1 MKSHPTGARPAR
13 PTTVFALLLAMA
25 AAVIALLPHV
35 LASAAPATDRRASS
49 SYGIWSDSTVP
60 EVPSSDDG
68 QSVNLGLVFSST
80 TTGRL
85 RAVQY
90 YAAGANRVATTGDV
104 WNSAG
109 RRIASV
115 RFPATTADGWKT
127 ASLSSSVRIRAGE
140 KYTVSY
146 RAPRGRHAIEAGV
159 FDDGATLSSKD
170 LTAHRGTFG
179 YGAGRPTETSTG
191 SHYFIDVIFVPSSTT
206 STPVPSPEP
215 TTTATPSPEPTTTAT
230 PSPEPTTTA
239 TPSPEPTTTATPSP
253 EPTTTATPSPEP
265 TTTATPTPTPSAG
278 ACVKPDATNTG
289 PSGALT
295 AYTGS
300 SHVTT
305 AGTVIEN
312 KTINGNLTI
321 AADNV
326 ILRNSVVTG
335 ALAVTERSGV
345 RISNVTMREFS
356 ISSAVDVVLDKSEIT
371 GSIADGMHVTS
382 DGNQMNRD
390 IVITNNLI
398 HNPKPGAGSHYD
410 GLQVRGVDGLD
421 LLCNNFDLGPAQ
433 FEYNAALYLEP
444 ANGGHSGV
452 VVDNN
457 WLSGGGYIFHYGA
470 DNDGAT
476 QLTNNHFGGDP
487 YWGPSAVCHTSG
499 AAPAVQAGNDLRGA
513 AFTPCPR

>member
-13 PTTVFALLLAMA
+13 PTTVFALLFAMA

-215 TTTATPSPEPTTTAT
+215 TTTATP
-230 PSPEPTTTA
+230 
-239 TPSPEPTTTATPSP
+239 
-253 EPTTTATPSPEP
+253 
-265 TTTATPTPTPSAG
+265 TPTPSAG

-356 ISSAVDVVLDKSEIT
+356 ISSAVDVVLDRSEIT

>member
-1 MKSHPTGARPAR
+1 MKSHLTGARSAR
-13 PTTVFALLLAMA
+13 PATMFSLLAA
-25 AAVIALLPHV
+25 VTAAVIALLPHV
-35 LASAAPATDRRASS
+35 LATAAPATERTAAS

-60 EVPSSDDG
+60 AVPTSDETR
-68 QSVNLGLVFSST
+68 SVTLGLVFSSAT
-80 TTGRL
+80 AGRL

-90 YAAGANRVATTGDV
+90 YGAGANRVATTGDV
-104 WNSAG
+104 WNGAG

-115 RFPATTADGWKT
+115 RFPATATDGWKT
-127 ASLSSSVRIRAGE
+127 ASLSSPVRIRAGQ

-146 RAPRGRHAIEAGV
+146 RAPRGRNAVETGV
-159 FDDGATLSSKD
+159 FDDGGTLSARE

-179 YGAGRPTETSTG
+179 YGTGRPTQATSG
-191 SHYFIDVIFVPSSTT
+191 AHYFIDVLFAPSSTT
-206 STPVPSPEP
+206 SVPAPSPDP
-215 TTTATPSPEPTTTAT
+215 TTTATPSPD
-230 PSPEPTTTA
+230 PTTTA

-265 TTTATPTPTPSAG
+265 TTTATPTPTPAPSSG
-278 ACVKPDATNTG
+278 ACVKPDVTNTG
-289 PSGALT
+289 PSGTLT
-295 AYTGS
+295 AYSGS
-300 SHVTT
+300 SYVST

-312 KTINGNLTI
+312 RTINGNLTI

-335 ALAVTERSGV
+335 ALGVTERSGV

-356 ISSAVDVVLDKSEIT
+356 ISSAVDVVLDRSEIT

-476 QLTNNHFGGDP
+476 RLTNNHFGGDP

-499 AAPAVQAGNDLRGA
+499 AVPAVQTGNDLRGA